1 VTEEPSIRTLK
12 ELENKIGSLSHS
24 EAALDAIKH
33 FSAGLRDSSE
43 RIGLFN
49 ADGALV
55 RSPISSDETR
65 VLGFDRPDDDFRV
78 LQGDIVGTESAY
90 FLGERVTNS
99 PKYAVLSS
107 SCDLVPNRRGYAALL
122 RVREIRRHDPE
133 AKAKISLLLRFKRI
147 DSMYLPALPVDHED
161 VLCNV
166 IEFDGICQIR
176 SCDLILAN
184 RIASLSLVGWRIFAS
199 FSRAVIARA
208 TPRECQMR
216 MAIEQDLLSFD
227 K

>member
-1 VTEEPSIRTLK
+1 MTEEPSIRTLK
-12 ELENKIGSLSHS
+12 ELEKQIGSLSHS
-24 EAALDAIKH
+24 EAALDAIKQ
-33 FSAGLRDSSE
+33 FSDGLRDSTE
-43 RIGLFN
+43 RIGIFN
-49 ADGALV
+49 ADGAIV

-65 VLGFDRPDDDFRV
+65 VLGFDRPDDDFRL

-107 SCDLVPNRRGYAALL
+107 SCDLVPNRRSYAALL
-122 RVREIRRHDPE
+122 RIREIRRQDPE
-133 AKAKISLLLRFKRI
+133 ARAKMSLLLRFKRS
-147 DSMYLPALPVDHED
+147 DCMYLPALPIDHED

-166 IEFDGICQIR
+166 IEFDGICQIQ
-176 SCDLILAN
+176 SCNLILAN

-199 FSRAVIARA
+199 FARVVIARA

-216 MAIEQDLLSFD
+216 TAIEHDLLSFD
-227 K
+227 E